1 MERTK
6 ACLQE
11 NGKLRLHKIISNE
24 PAVLQAFDRS
34 ELAKEV
40 KDLDLCK
47 DDLPTQ
53 TSLGLF
59 WDVNTDSFTFRVSS
73 EVKPYTKRGVLSTIN
88 SLFDPVGF
96 VAPVL
101 IKGRLILRS
110 CMSSL
115 SDWDDPLPKE
125 LESIWREW
133 TESLQS
139 LRSLNIPRRYDQVK
153 EEACVST
160 ELHTFCDASK
170 EAIGA
175 VTYMRTVRSDGSGK
189 LSFVLGKAKM
199 APHKGHTIPRLELC
213 AAVLGTEV
221 AQAAKE
227 QLDINFDIEKYY
239 TDSRIVLGYICNEER
254 RFHVYV
260 SNRVDRIRCV
270 SHPDQWNHVGTDRN
284 PADLATRSVPANEL
298 KHSIWIS
305 GPTQFDFHPDHQSFP
320 LIESETDKELY
331 TEVVTSKT
339 HVTTASTL
347 NVDMFKRFSSW
358 RELVNSIVSFKVALR
373 RRCGHQTADSTVN
386 DLDIV
391 KEAER
396 IIIRSVQQ
404 EAYGKEIRCLQQEQ
418 KLHADSSI
426 LSLCPVL
433 DTEGIL
439 RLEGR
444 LKRTKCFSMGSNPI
458 IIPKNQHIAV
468 LLIRH
473 FHENVHH
480 QGRHITEGAVREG
493 GFWIVGGKRLIFLVI
508 HNCFKCRRLR
518 GKTALQKMA
527 DLPEDRTMMAPPFS
541 YVGIDTFGPWT
552 VVSRRTRG
560 GLAKS
565 KRWAILFTCLVVRAI
580 HIEAVEELS
589 ASSFINALR
598 RFIALRGPVQH
609 FISDRGTNFIGAARE
624 LGIQEIF
631 AENREVQDFLL
642 RNQIKWIFNTP
653 HSSHHGGV
661 WERLIGVSRRVLD
674 SMLLEEINKNL
685 SHEMLVTFLAEVCA
699 VVNSRPL
706 VGISTDPEA
715 PEVLTP
721 NLLLTQKPTSVDDM
735 DLSVDTKNIYRRQW
749 KLVQHLA
756 DAFWSRW
763 KKEYLHTLQV
773 RRKWQS
779 DVPNIKENDI
789 VLMKDDQVCRNEW
802 PVAVVDRVFPSED
815 GRVRSVEIAII
826 KDGKRVNYVRP
837 VTRLVVLS
845 SD

>member
-1 MERTK
+1 MTRHVFGNGSTPAIATYGLRKVVEEADEDVQEFIHRNFYVDDGLVSLNDTEK
-6 ACLQE
+6 AI
-11 NGKLRLHKIISNE
+11 K
-24 PAVLQAFDRS
+24 
-34 ELAKEV
+34 LAKEV

-110 CMSSL
+110 CMSFPC
-115 SDWDDPLPKE
+115 DWDDPLPKE

-139 LRSLNIPRRYDQVK
+139 LRLLNIPRRYDQVK
-153 EEACVST
+153 EKACVST

-175 VTYMRTVRSDGSGK
+175 VTYLRTVGSDGSEK
-189 LSFVLGKAKM
+189 LSFVLRKAKM

-221 AQAAKE
+221 AQATKE
-227 QLDINFDIEKYY
+227 QLDINFDVEK
-239 TDSRIVLGYICNEER
+239 
-254 RFHVYV
+254 
-260 SNRVDRIRCV
+260 VDRIRCV
-270 SHPDQWNHVGTDRN
+270 SHPDQWNHVGTDSN
-284 PADLATRSVPANEL
+284 PADLATSTVPANEL

-305 GPTQFDFHPDHQSFP
+305 GPTQFDFHPYHQSFP

-347 NVDMFKRFSSW
+347 KVDIFKRISNW
-358 RELVNSIVSFKVALR
+358 PELVISIVSFKVALR

-444 LKRTKCFSMGSNPI
+444 LNRTKCFSMSSNPI

-493 GFWIVGGKRLIFLVI
+493 GFWIVGGKRLISSLI
-508 HNCFKCRRLR
+508 HNCFKCKRLR
-518 GKTALQKMA
+518 GKTVLQKMA
-527 DLPEDRTMMAPPFS
+527 DLP
-541 YVGIDTFGPWT
+541 
-552 VVSRRTRG
+552 
-560 GLAKS
+560 
-565 KRWAILFTCLVVRAI
+565 
-580 HIEAVEELS
+580 AV
-589 ASSFINALR
+589 
-598 RFIALRGPVQH
+598 
-609 FISDRGTNFIGAARE
+609 
-624 LGIQEIF
+624 
-631 AENREVQDFLL
+631 
-642 RNQIKWIFNTP
+642 
-653 HSSHHGGV
+653 
-661 WERLIGVSRRVLD
+661 
-674 SMLLEEINKNL
+674 
-685 SHEMLVTFLAEVCA
+685 
-699 VVNSRPL
+699 
-706 VGISTDPEA
+706 
-715 PEVLTP
+715 
-721 NLLLTQKPTSVDDM
+721 
-735 DLSVDTKNIYRRQW
+735 
-749 KLVQHLA
+749 
-756 DAFWSRW
+756 
-763 KKEYLHTLQV
+763 
-773 RRKWQS
+773 
-779 DVPNIKENDI
+779 
-789 VLMKDDQVCRNEW
+789 
-802 PVAVVDRVFPSED
+802 
-815 GRVRSVEIAII
+815 
-826 KDGKRVNYVRP
+826 
-837 VTRLVVLS
+837 
-845 SD
+845 